1 MLLELRI
8 GNLALAEEVVLR
20 PGPGLSVLTGET
32 GAGKSLI
39 AGALAL
45 LAGARAERHQVRSGE
60 EEAWVEAVCDLSGR
74 PDLLQS
80 LRRLGLT
87 PGPDGLMM
95 LRRELRREG
104 RGRVLIDG
112 RLSSLAVLEAA
123 GGLLFAV
130 QSQDQKR
137 ELTAPGFA
145 RDLLDDVLGL
155 HAERDAVEAALDRHR
170 DLARQLSR
178 RRDEHALAVE
188 QADLWRYQRDEL
200 RGAGLREGEEEELAE
215 AIAVKRHARAMLE
228 AAGSAGE
235 CLDGGDAAAR
245 GLIGRALATLG
256 PVAQHGRRLQL
267 AHDRLEAAAEA
278 VAEAVAELERFLDGA
293 DDDHRGLDEL
303 QERKALY
310 EELRRKYRAD
320 VPALLALADVMDQ
333 RLERHSA
340 ADHDLADLTAA
351 VAAAAEQLAAA
362 CQRLRSARTAGAPRV
377 AAAAEASIRPLA
389 LPQLDVLL
397 TVTPWR
403 DAHGDVEVDGQRCRV
418 ATHGADEVRLEVRT
432 NPGEAAGEAAA
443 IASGGEAARIHLG
456 LTVLRQQRHR
466 PLIWLFDE
474 VDAGL
479 GMDAATPVARL
490 LCDLARQEQ
499 ALCITHL
506 PTVAAH
512 GAQHWRV
519 SKRVSGGRTVITLQE
534 LDGPARVDEVARQ
547 LGGEGWRQGDDAA
560 QTRYARELLA
570 AAEQGGPERGNP

>member
-39 AGALAL
+39 AGALSL
-45 LAGARAERHQVRSGE
+45 LAGAKAERHLVRSGE
-60 EEAWVEAVCDLSGR
+60 EEAWVEAVCDLSDR
-74 PDLLQS
+74 PDLIQS
-80 LRRLGLT
+80 LRRLGVA
-87 PGPDGLMM
+87 PGPDGLLM

-137 ELTAPGFA
+137 ELAGPGFA
-145 RDLLDDVLGL
+145 REFLDDVLGL
-155 HAERDAVEAALDRHR
+155 QPAREAVAEALGLHR
-170 DLARQLSR
+170 ELERQLARR
-178 RRDEHALAVE
+178 REEHALAAE
-188 QADLWRYQRDEL
+188 QFDLWRYQRDEL
-200 RGAGLREGEEEELAE
+200 RAAGLREGEEEELAE
-215 AIAVKRHARAMLE
+215 AIAVKRHAQAMLD
-228 AAGSAGE
+228 AAGAARQT
-235 CLDGGDAAAR
+235 LDGGDGAAR
-245 GLIGRALATLG
+245 DQIGRALSTLG
-256 PVAQHGRRLQL
+256 PVARRSRRLQE
-267 AHDRLEAAAEA
+267 AHDRLEVAADA
-278 VAEAVAELERFLDGA
+278 VAEAASELERFLDGA

-303 QERKALY
+303 EERKALY

-320 VPALLALADVMDQ
+320 VPALLTLSETLDE
-333 RLERHSA
+333 RLRRHTA
-340 ADHDLADLTAA
+340 ADHDLAGLAAAVQEATARLTAA
-351 VAAAAEQLAAA
+351 CLALRAA
-362 CQRLRSARTAGAPRV
+362 RVAGAPRV
-377 AAAAEASIRPLA
+377 SLAAGESIRPLA
-389 LPQLDVLL
+389 LPQLEVLL
-397 TVTPWR
+397 TVSPAR
-403 DAHGDVEVDGQRCRV
+403 DPGGDLELDGQRCRV
-418 ATHGADEVRLEVRT
+418 AAHGADDVCLLVRP

-443 IASGGEAARIHLG
+443 MASGGEAARIHLG
-456 LTVLRQQRHR
+456 LTVLRQHRHR

-490 LCDLARQEQ
+490 LCDLAHQDQ

-512 GAQHWRV
+512 GAQHWQV
-519 SKRVSGGRTVITLQE
+519 TKRVSGGRTVIGLQE
-534 LDGPARVDEVARQ
+534 LDGPARVAELARQ
-547 LGGEGWRQGDDAA
+547 LGGEGWRHGDDAA

-570 AAEQGGPERGNP
+570 AAGQGGTGRGCP